1 MLFRKPAERMEKKV
15 RETAFSAYVAVDGRA
30 PASEAAKALLR
41 KAFPD
46 HWSFL
51 LGEIA
56 LYSLLVL
63 LLTGSYLTMYF
74 EPSMS
79 KRIYDGAYGP
89 LRGLLVSDAYASTLR
104 ISFEVR
110 GGLLIRQMHHWAALV
125 FISALGVHM
134 LRIFFTGAF
143 RRPREL
149 NWAVGVTLFMLSL
162 LEGFGGYSLPDDLL
176 SGTGLRTANTIV
188 LSLPLVGTYLSYFLW
203 GGSYPGHILVPRLYT
218 LHVLFVPGL
227 ILALLGLH
235 LLLVVYLKH
244 THWPAPGRSNR
255 NAVGQPMFPQFTAKS
270 TGLFLMV
277 FSVMAVLG
285 AVAQINPVWSYGPYV
300 PDQSSTDVQPDWYV
314 GFLEGALRLMPPWE
328 SNVAGHTFMWNVLI
342 PAVILPG
349 LLFLILYAYPAFER
363 WVTGDPME
371 HHVCDRPRN
380 FPTRTALGVAAIVF
394 YGVLLAAGGNDV
406 IATLFRVSVETLTW
420 ILRVLVVIGPIL
432 AFLITKRAC
441 LALQDRDRELLE
453 EGQETGEVVQS
464 VYGHLTER
472 SRPLEAAKRYRV
484 VVRDLPKPLPAPGGQ
499 APVRHRVRAALS
511 AWYYRD
517 RVDMPVTVAER
528 LEISAATKGPVIPSE
543 EERPHAKET

>member
-1 MLFRKPAERMEKKV
+1 MEKKV
-15 RETAFSAYVAVDGRA
+15 RETAFSTYVAVDGRA
-30 PASEAAKALLR
+30 PISEAAKALLR

-79 KRIYDGAYGP
+79 RKVYDGAYGP
-89 LRGLLVSDAYASTLR
+89 LRGLLMSDAYSSTLR

-134 LRIFFTGAF
+134 LRVFFTGAF

-188 LSLPLVGTYLSYFLW
+188 LSIPVVGTYLSYFLW
-203 GGSYPGHILVPRLYT
+203 GGTYPGHILVPRLYV
-218 LHVLFVPGL
+218 LHVLFIPGL
-227 ILALLGLH
+227 LIALLGLH

-255 NAVGQPMFPQFTAKS
+255 NAVGQPIFPQFTAKS

-277 FSVMAVLG
+277 FSVMSGLG

-300 PDQSSTDVQPDWYV
+300 ADQSSTDVQPDWYV

-342 PAVILPG
+342 PAVVLPA
-349 LLFLILYAYPAFER
+349 LLFLILYTYPVFER

-394 YGVLLAAGGNDV
+394 YAVLLAAGGNDV

-420 ILRVLVVIGPIL
+420 ILRVLLIIGPVL

-441 LALQDRDRELLE
+441 LALQDHDRELLE

-464 VYGHLTER
+464 VYGRLTER
-472 SRPLEAAKRYRV
+472 SRPLEAAKRYHV
-484 VVRDLPKPLPAPGGQ
+484 VVRDLPKPLPAPGRQ

-528 LEISAATKGPVIPSE
+528 REITAATKGPVLPSE
-543 EERPHAKET
+543 EERPHATEK